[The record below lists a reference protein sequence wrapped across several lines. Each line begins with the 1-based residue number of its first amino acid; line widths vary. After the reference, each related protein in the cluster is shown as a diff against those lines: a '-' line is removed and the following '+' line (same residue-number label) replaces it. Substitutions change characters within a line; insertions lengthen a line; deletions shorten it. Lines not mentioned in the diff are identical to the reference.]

1 MAKLIDE
8 AMQYEP
14 PQTKNIADLDSV
26 PTDLDVID
34 ETFKE
39 GTPEE
44 FKVKTVEIN
53 GDKYRMP
60 VSVLKHLK
68 AILEIKP
75 DLKRF
80 KVQKS
85 GIGMDTV
92 YTVIPL
98 E

>member
-14 PQTKNIADLDSV
+14 PTTKNIADLDSV
-26 PTDLDVID
+26 PTDLDVVE

-39 GTPEE
+39 GTAEE
-44 FKVKTVEIN
+44 FKVKTVKIDGN
-53 GDKYRMP
+53 SYRMP

-85 GIGMDTV
+85 GVGMDTV
-92 YTVIPL
+92 YTVVPL

>member
-1 MAKLIDE
+1 MVKLIDE

-14 PQTKNIADLDSV
+14 PTTKNIADLDSV
-26 PTDLDVID
+26 LTDIDVIE

-39 GTPEE
+39 GTEDE
-44 FKVKTVEIN
+44 FKVKTIEVE
-53 GDKYRMP
+53 GTKYRMP

-85 GIGMDTV
+85 GVGMDTV
-92 YTVIPL
+92 YTVVPL